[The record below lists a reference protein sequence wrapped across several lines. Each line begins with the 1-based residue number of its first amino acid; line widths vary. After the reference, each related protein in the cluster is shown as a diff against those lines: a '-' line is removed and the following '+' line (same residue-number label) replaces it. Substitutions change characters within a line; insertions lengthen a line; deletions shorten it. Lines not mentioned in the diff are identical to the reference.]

1 MNLVV
6 NAVAMC
12 TRTNA
17 LGSSLVDSESGV
29 ALQTLCST
37 INRTV
42 VPDLRR
48 TVLAHADIL
57 CGIAKVA
64 GLMVCCCVQNNDHTY
79 ECTRFCRGLAS
90 SRECTTSTSQ
100 PRLPDNPN
108 RLAAHRCGMRRHS
121 LCSHITD
128 QGHFTTSCGSSTRVK
143 AHVRMHS
150 VLA

>member
-42 VPDLRR
+42 LPDLWR
-48 TVLAHADIL
+48 TVLAHACIL
-57 CGIAKVA
+57 CGIAK
-64 GLMVCCCVQNNDHTY
+64 
-79 ECTRFCRGLAS
+79 
-90 SRECTTSTSQ
+90 
-100 PRLPDNPN
+100 
-108 RLAAHRCGMRRHS
+108 
-121 LCSHITD
+121 
-128 QGHFTTSCGSSTRVK
+128 
-143 AHVRMHS
+143 
-150 VLA
+150 